1 MKELKEKA
9 QALIDQYTSELSGK
23 GLKILLSKRYFESE
37 VSERSGGHGA
47 GAIFN
52 AIDRARDRKK
62 EKENGYNYERN
73 RYHYFVM
80 TVCPIEATAVRRE
93 ECRDY
98 AFLLKKVER
107 AHIGQEPRLVV
118 LCEERVLSKMEKCIQ
133 KILKRAE
140 KHSAQ
145 KVCRNTLSDAFRYAM
160 CPKYAYKKTF
170 LGKESS
176 TWDVIFTIAFCT
188 LVFGG
193 LFIAWLLSR

>member
-23 GLKILLSKRYFESE
+23 GLKILLSKRYFESG
-37 VSERSGGHGA
+37 VCERSGLQGVGA
-47 GAIFN
+47 VFN
-52 AIDRARDRKK
+52 AIDRARDRKNE
-62 EKENGYNYERN
+62 EKNGYNYERN
-73 RYHYFVM
+73 KYHYFVM

-107 AHIGQEPRLVV
+107 AHIGLEPRLVV
-118 LCEERVLSKMEKCIQ
+118 LCEESVLSKMEKRIR

-145 KVCRNTLSDAFRYAM
+145 KVCRNTLTDAFRYTH
-160 CPKYAYKKTF
+160 PKYEYKKRF

-176 TWDVIFTIAFCT
+176 TWDMIFLVAFCT

-193 LFIAWLLSR
+193 LFVAWLVSR